1 MSISRKTFLQG
12 LGVGALGFSATRL
25 FGRGEG
31 SVLPELPSYAGPTD
45 TAYWPA
51 VRRAYRIDPNL
62 HYFNTGG
69 LGPCAEN
76 VEAVVDEMTTQFEQ
90 HVETG
95 HQHFEEVRTA
105 VAGFLGCGE
114 DEVAMVRNATE
125 GNGIVAGGL
134 ELERGDEVI
143 FESHAHPGGSFPW
156 LLQAKRRGIAVRLFE
171 PDPVSPEGN
180 LERIKALMT
189 ARTRVV
195 QVSHVTAPTGVV
207 MPVQAIAEL
216 CASRGVWFHIDGA
229 QTAGMFPFSLRE
241 IGCDSYAT
249 SGHKWLGA
257 PRETGILMVKKSRLD
272 EVTPPLVGAY
282 SGEVPALPGE
292 LTFLPTAG
300 RYEYA
305 TRDAAKVMG
314 VLGAI
319 RWQEKVGRDRIAE
332 HARGLVARLR
342 AALTTVPDLEILTP
356 EHPDLCASM
365 LTVRSPRITYRDL
378 FSKLWGTHHFR
389 CRPVSEQGLDAVRI
403 SCHLFNTAA
412 EVDQLAAAIDDEVR
426 AA

>member
-12 LGVGALGFSATRL
+12 LGVGALGFSAARL
-25 FGRGEG
+25 FGHGEG
-31 SVLPELPSYAGPTD
+31 NVLPELPPYAGPTD

-51 VRRAYRIDPNL
+51 VRRAYRIEPGL

-76 VEAVVDEMTTQFEQ
+76 VEAVVDAMTTQFENR
-90 HVETG
+90 VETG
-95 HQHFEEVRTA
+95 HHHYEEVRAA
-105 VAGFLGCGE
+105 VAGFLDCGD

-171 PDPVSPEGN
+171 PDPDSPEGN
-180 LERIKALMT
+180 VERIKALMT
-189 ARTRVV
+189 SRTRAV
-195 QVSHVTAPTGVV
+195 QVSHVTAPTGVL
-207 MPVQAIAEL
+207 MPVKAIAEL

-257 PRETGILMVKKSRLD
+257 PRETGILMVKKARLD

-282 SGEVPALPGE
+282 SGEVPMLPGE
-292 LTFLPTAG
+292 LTFFPTAG

-314 VLGAI
+314 VIGAI
-319 RWQEKVGRDRIAE
+319 RWQEKVGRERIAE
-332 HARGLVARLR
+332 HARRLVARLR
-342 AALTTVPDLEILTP
+342 AALATVPDLEILTP

-365 LTVRSPRITYRDL
+365 LTMRSPRITYRDL
-378 FSKLWGTHHFR
+378 FSKLWGTHQFR

-412 EVDQLAAAIDDEVR
+412 EVDQLADRIDHEVR